1 MKASPASTRWPYDG
15 WNDQLS
21 GAPNKDRL
29 VLAPG
34 SGEDTINGL
43 NRGNAVSP
51 AARSAERDPVEVW
64 VYPGI
69 L

>member
-1 MKASPASTRWPYDG
+1 M
-15 WNDQLS
+15 

-29 VLAPG
+29 VVSPG
-34 SGEDTINGL
+34 SGEDTINNL
-43 NRGNAVSP
+43 NHGNAVSS
-51 AARSAERDPVEVW
+51 AAQSADPDLIHGW